1 MIVDYYQKSWKIQVA
16 SQVAG
21 RFKSYDLRKLG
32 NFTKIPKM
40 LGNKVKFPDGYP
52 KKNIENCTEKLQR
65 IISKIFHIKKTYFT

>member
-52 KKNIENCTEKLQR
+52 K
-65 IISKIFHIKKTYFT
+65 